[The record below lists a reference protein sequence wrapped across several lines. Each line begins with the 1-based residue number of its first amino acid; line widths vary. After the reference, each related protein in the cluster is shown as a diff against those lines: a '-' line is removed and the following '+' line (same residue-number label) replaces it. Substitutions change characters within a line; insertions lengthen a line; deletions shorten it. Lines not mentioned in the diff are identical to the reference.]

1 MQKMIYSLEEYASN
15 PESLD
20 ASADMVRA
28 AFTFTG
34 KTEAELKEAKKLV
47 KDFKN
52 KEVKQHDDRNL

>member
-1 MQKMIYSLEEYASN
+1 MQKMIYGLEEYASN

-52 KEVKQHDDRNL
+52 KEVK